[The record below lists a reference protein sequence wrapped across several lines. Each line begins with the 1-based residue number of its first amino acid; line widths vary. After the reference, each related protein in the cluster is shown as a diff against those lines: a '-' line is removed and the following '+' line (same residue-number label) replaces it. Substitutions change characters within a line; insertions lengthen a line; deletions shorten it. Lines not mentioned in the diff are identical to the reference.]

1 MAKLPTDFQLHEDT
15 HKEQEVHLLDYARVI
30 LHRKWVVVIFFCTVL
45 TSTAVFTLLQTP
57 MYEGVCKIRIYK
69 ETPKVS
75 QFEEVMSAKSAEDV
89 FMRSETEMLSS
100 HLIAKMVVNRLHLE
114 LHPEFTGATPSPGI
128 RNLFG
133 LLKKKAKAKKAE
145 KEVKADVIDSTV
157 NALLGRIKV
166 VPIRASQLV
175 TISASARDPAL
186 SALMANTLS
195 EEYIRYNM
203 ESKIFVGTG
212 ASEEL
217 VKQLQNLK
225 NRLEES
231 ERKLYEYAKE
241 NDMVALG
248 ETESL
253 LAKKIEELNKQLSQ
267 VASERIKTESL
278 YVQSV
283 SLNPGYLPAILK
295 SDIIT
300 DLERRYADINSEYR
314 KELER
319 VQSEHPNAKQLKA
332 KLDTIAAA
340 IENEKQKIAN
350 SAKEEYVEVVER
362 EKSYM
367 RQMGDLLTQK
377 EKLEGKLV
385 KYKILKRDVETNNQL
400 YDALLKRTKEITITS
415 EVKVPNVTIIDR
427 ALVPNYPYKPKK
439 KLNLMLGAIVGLFG
453 GLGLAFFIEYLD
465 TSVKSQE
472 DIERKIGLTF
482 LGAIPNLSHGKKGR
496 YY

>member
-1 MAKLPTDFQLHEDT
+1 MANLPTNFQLPDDIPE
-15 HKEQEVHLLDYARVI
+15 EQEIHLLDHVRAIFR
-30 LHRKWVVVIFFCTVL
+30 RKWVVIIFFCTVL
-45 TSTAVFTLLQTP
+45 TSTAVFTLLKTP
-57 MYEGVCKIRIYK
+57 IYQGVCKIRIYK
-69 ETPKVS
+69 EAPKVS
-75 QFEEVMSAKSAEDV
+75 QFEEVMPGRGFAEEAFMKSEV
-89 FMRSETEMLSS
+89 EVLNSR
-100 HLIAKMVVNRLHLE
+100 LIAKKVVNRLHLE
-114 LHPEFTGATPSPGI
+114 LHPEFTGANPSPGI
-128 RNLFG
+128 WNLFG
-133 LLKKKAKAKKAE
+133 LLKKKAKKGGKY
-145 KEVKADVIDSTV
+145 DVTDSTV
-157 NALLGRIKV
+157 NALIGRIKV

-175 TISASARDPAL
+175 TITADAIDPAL

-203 ESKIFVGTG
+203 ESKVFIGTG

-217 VKQLQNLK
+217 AKQLQNLK

-241 NDMVALG
+241 NTMVALG

-253 LAKKIEELNKQLSQ
+253 LAKKIEELNRQLSQ
-267 VASERIKTESL
+267 VTSERIKAESL
-278 YVQSV
+278 YVQSA
-283 SLNPGYLPAILK
+283 SLNPGYLPAILN
-295 SDIIT
+295 SGVIT
-300 DLERRYADINSEYR
+300 DLEKKYAEANSEYR

-319 VQSEHPNAKQLKA
+319 VQPEHPKAKQLKA
-332 KLDTIAAA
+332 KLDTITET

-362 EKSYM
+362 EKGYM
-367 RQMGDLLTQK
+367 RQMSDLLTQK
-377 EKLEGKLV
+377 EKLGDKLV
-385 KYKILKRDVETNNQL
+385 KYNILKRDVETNNQL
-400 YDALLKRTKEITITS
+400 YDALLQRMKEVTITS
-415 EVKVPNVTIIDR
+415 EIKAPNVTIIDR
-427 ALVPNYPYKPKK
+427 AIVPNRPYKPKK

-482 LGAIPNLSHGKKGR
+482 LGAVPSLSHGKKGR